1 METRDYYYYAYKKY
15 KAKLKKL
22 QRSQYRGGANPFA
35 SLSQDDDDDDDDEPE
50 VEETIEFQEE
60 EPLEGKGNRRFE
72 EGDEVTVVTTEGNDI
87 TSQRGKCIR
96 DSDDKYY
103 IDTITGPKKKVTE
116 DTETTSFT
124 LIPSYYQY

>member
-35 SLSQDDDDDDDDEPE
+35 SLSQDDDDDDEPE